1 VQAPVIFTV
10 SALNREAR
18 QLLESHLSLL
28 WVAGEISNLARPGSG
43 HLYFSLKDQQA
54 QIRCAL
60 FQRHALR
67 LGFEPANGM
76 QVTARGRVSL
86 YEERGEY
93 QLIVEH
99 LAPAGEGALRLA
111 FEQLKQRL
119 FQEGLFDLGHK
130 QALPRLPQRIG
141 VITSPTGAALRDI
154 LSVLQRRFPA
164 IPVRLYPVPVQGR
177 EAAPA
182 IIAAL
187 QQANRRRDCDVLLLA
202 RGGGSLEDLQAF
214 NEEGVARALFASVIP
229 VVTGIGHEIDV
240 SIADFVADQRAAT
253 PSAAAELLSPDV
265 AAWSAQLQTREQQLQ
280 HQMQRRIDQL
290 QQRLHHLNAR
300 LRSPRQR
307 LHAHQQQ
314 LAHLK
319 TRLRQASQQMLQA
332 DRQRLNT
339 LRVRLLQQQ
348 PGYLLQQRRNH
359 ADALTTQLQQA
370 MRRRLQQPQTRLALL
385 VQTLNAVSPLATL
398 QRGYSIL
405 SDANGQ
411 LLSQIA
417 DTAPGA
423 LVQARLVDGEL
434 SCQVLSVRPFGVK

>member
-1 VQAPVIFTV
+1 VQSPVIFTV

-119 FQEGLFDLGHK
+119 FNEGLFDLSHK
-130 QALPRLPQRIG
+130 RALPRLPQRIG
-141 VITSPTGAALRDI
+141 VITSPTGAALHDI

-187 QQANRRRDCDVLLLA
+187 QQANRRRDCEVLLLA

-214 NEEGVARALFASVIP
+214 NDEGVARALFASVIP

-253 PSAAAELLSPDV
+253 PSAAAELVSPEV
-265 AAWSAQLQTREQQLQ
+265 AAWYAQLQTREQQLQ
-280 HQMQRRIDQL
+280 RQMQRRLDQL
-290 QQRLHHLNAR
+290 QQRLHHLSAR
-300 LRSPRQR
+300 LQSPRSGFN
-307 LHAHQQQ
+307 AQQQ
-314 LAHLK
+314 LTHLK
-319 TRLRQASQQMLQA
+319 TRLHQSGQQTLQTY
-332 DRQRLNT
+332 RQRLST
-339 LRVRLLQQQ
+339 LRVRLVQRQ
-348 PGYLLQQRRNH
+348 PGYLVQQRRSQ
-359 ADALTTQLQQA
+359 ADTLTTRLQQA
-370 MRRRLQQPQTRLALL
+370 MRRRLQQPHTQLARLTH
-385 VQTLNAVSPLATL
+385 TLNAVSPLATL

-417 DTAPGA
+417 DTTPGD
-423 LVQARLVDGEL
+423 LVQARLFDGEL
-434 SCQVLSVRPFGVK
+434 SCQVLSVRPFGVG